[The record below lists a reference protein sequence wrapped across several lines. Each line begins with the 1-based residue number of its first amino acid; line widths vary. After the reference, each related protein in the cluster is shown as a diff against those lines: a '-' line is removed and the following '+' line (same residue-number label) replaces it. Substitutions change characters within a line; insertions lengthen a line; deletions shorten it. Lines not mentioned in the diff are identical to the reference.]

1 MTPRS
6 KIIINNAIEYIHE
19 ITNESEIYIAIEI
32 LGVTE
37 EELTFLKEE

>member
-19 ITNESEIYIAIEI
+19 LTNEPEVYIATEI
-32 LGVTE
+32 LGITE